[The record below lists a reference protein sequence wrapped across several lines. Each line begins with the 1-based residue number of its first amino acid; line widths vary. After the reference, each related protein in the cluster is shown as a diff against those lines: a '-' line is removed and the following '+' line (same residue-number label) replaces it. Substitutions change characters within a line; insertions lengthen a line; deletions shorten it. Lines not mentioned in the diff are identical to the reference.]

1 MFFRQKLK
9 KLVKLPPQHFGPDIK
24 NTVRHHLLTEMQG
37 EKLPNGAHVITV
49 TAVRDEDI
57 GPGKLHHL
65 TGEAEFDVTYEALLF
80 RLFKNEVCDGI
91 VTSTSMHGF
100 WMQIGPEEY
109 FVSHLH
115 IPMPP
120 DEDEID
126 PDNDEDELR
135 TGYTFV
141 AEQDRWVSEEDG
153 REIKEGTKLRVKVIS
168 ENGVVTM
175 KDHDFLGELAEA
187 S

>member
-1 MFFRQKLK
+1 MTHEQKTLR

-37 EKLPNGAHVITV
+37 EKLPNGAHVIAV
-49 TAVRDEDI
+49 TRVRDEDI
-57 GPGKLHHL
+57 GAGKLHHL
-65 TGEAEFDVTYEALLF
+65 TGEAEFEVEYEALLF
-80 RLFKNEVCDGI
+80 RLFKNEVCDGV

-115 IPMPP
+115 IPMPATE
-120 DEDEID
+120 DEDE
-126 PDNDEDELR
+126 DEETR

-153 REIKEGTKLRVKVIS
+153 REIKEGTKLRVKVIH